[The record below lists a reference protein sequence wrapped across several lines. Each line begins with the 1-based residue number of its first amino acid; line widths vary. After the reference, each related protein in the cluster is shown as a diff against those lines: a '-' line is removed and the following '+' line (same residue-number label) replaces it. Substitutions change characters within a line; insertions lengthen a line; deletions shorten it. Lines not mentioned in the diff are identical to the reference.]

1 MGYVA
6 QEGGLPEFLTVEQTL
21 DLFCGLHSIKSMTED
36 RAHVNTLYCDVL
48 QGLRI
53 GYSDIMKCCLPDKKG
68 HRSGAGDALDGIAGN
83 GYSDIGGVGYTEGQG
98 EGQGQ
103 GEGDVCLQV
112 DGCDVISSSHIK
124 HSVSYQTG
132 LRTDLSHSYD
142 HVSYRNTASSSFIP
156 TLAPSSASAPSTVPP
171 PLPLT
176 SPVPLPLP
184 VSHTT
189 PWGHLVGS
197 SPTSILPPKY
207 LSYPVHTLSGG
218 NKKKLSV
225 AISSINDPFF
235 LAVDE
240 CTTGTAVSLHDHT
253 LLLTH
258 YCSVIL

>member
-21 DLFCGLHSIKSMTED
+21 DLFCGLHSIKSMAED
-36 RAHVNTLYCDVL
+36 RADVNTLYCDVL
-48 QGLRI
+48 QGFRS
-53 GYSDIMKCCLPDKKG
+53 GYCYIIKCCIPGKKG

-83 GYSDIGGVGYTEGQG
+83 GYSDIGGDGFMEGQ
-98 EGQGQ
+98 
-103 GEGDVCLQV
+103 GDVCLQV

-142 HVSYRNTASSSFIP
+142 HVSHRNTASSSFIP
-156 TLAPSSASAPSTVPP
+156 TLAPSSASASASSTVPP
-171 PLPLT
+171 PLPLNT
-176 SPVPLPLP
+176 PVPLPLT
-184 VSHTT
+184 VSLTT

-225 AISSINDPFF
+225 AISSINNPSF

-240 CTTGTAVSLHDHT
+240 CTTGTALSPKDHALSLIY
-253 LLLTH
+253 

>member
-36 RAHVNTLYCDVL
+36 RADVNTLLCDVL
-48 QGLRI
+48 QGLRSR
-53 GYSDIMKCCLPDKKG
+53 YSDIMRCCTPGRRG
-68 HRSGAGDALDGIAGN
+68 HRSGAGDALDDIAGH
-83 GYSDIGGVGYTEGQG
+83 GYSDIAGDGYV

-124 HSVSYQTG
+124 HSISYQTG

-142 HVSYRNTASSSFIP
+142 HVPHSNTASSSFNP
-156 TLAPSSASAPSTVPP
+156 TLAPSSASASAPST
-171 PLPLT
+171 
-176 SPVPLPLP
+176 VPLPLP
-184 VSHTT
+184 HTLTT

-225 AISSINDPFF
+225 AISSINDPSF

-240 CTTGTAVSLHDHT
+240 CTTGTAASLKDLT
-253 LLLTH
+253 LLLIY
-258 YCSVIL
+258 YCSIIL

>member
-6 QEGGLPEFLTVEQTL
+6 QEGGLPQFLTVEQTL
-21 DLFCGLHSIKSMTED
+21 DLFCGLHSIKTMTESKAD
-36 RAHVNTLYCDVL
+36 VSTLYSDIL
-48 QGLRI
+48 QGLRSR
-53 GYSDIMKCCLPDKKG
+53 YSDITRCCISGRRG
-68 HRSGAGDALDGIAGN
+68 HLSGAGDALDGIAGN
-83 GYSDIGGVGYTEGQG
+83 GYSDIAGDGYREGRG
-98 EGQGQ
+98 E

-142 HVSYRNTASSSFIP
+142 HVSHRNTASSSFIP
-156 TLAPSSASAPSTVPP
+156 TFAPSSASAPSTVPP

-176 SPVPLPLP
+176 TPVPLPLP
-184 VSHTT
+184 VSLTT

-225 AISSINDPFF
+225 AISSINDPSF
-235 LAVDE
+235 LAIDE
-240 CTTGTAVSLHDHT
+240 CTTGTALPPNDQV
-253 LLLTH
+253 
-258 YCSVIL
+258 C

>member
-6 QEGGLPEFLTVEQTL
+6 QAGGLPEFLTVEQTL

-36 RAHVNTLYCDVL
+36 RAVVHTLYCNVL
-48 QGLRI
+48 QGLQS
-53 GYSDIMKCCLPDKKG
+53 GCNDIMRCCLSGTRG
-68 HRSGAGDALDGIAGN
+68 HRSGAGDALDGIAGD
-83 GYSDIGGVGYTEGQG
+83 GYSDIAGDGYMEGRVQG
-98 EGQGQ
+98 EGE

-112 DGCDVISSSHIK
+112 DGCDIISSSHIK

-142 HVSYRNTASSSFIP
+142 HVSHRTTASSSFIP
-156 TLAPSSASAPSTVPP
+156 TLAPSSASASSS
-171 PLPLT
+171 LPL
-176 SPVPLPLP
+176 SLPPPVPLPLP
-184 VSHTT
+184 LPHSFTT

-225 AISSINDPFF
+225 AISSINDPSF

-240 CTTGTAVSLHDHT
+240 CTTGTALPLKDPTLSLIY
-253 LLLTH
+253 